1 MPRYSNDGWANL
13 LAAVDYRNAEP
24 ERQANQQIRMMQLQ
38 ALKDAHQKRTALEA
52 YRTGLDAPVTP
63 ETTQTVPDPVASAQT
78 DPNALYQEQPTKEV
92 TVPPVYLNE
101 IQKLEKMERYHALN
115 GNWQEAKQ
123 INEYRKQEQQRLGF
137 HETFR
142 QAYQMGNMDDA
153 QTKALLIQHYGEKA
167 RPQIEN
173 LTFTPAGV
181 IQKNEGILTDW
192 DGKIHNLPK
201 EANPKAPKQ
210 VIVNDE
216 IKYIDDNNEFVEG
229 LGGPRYKP
237 TIPKDE
243 SNKQEK
249 AQVKKVKDAVA
260 KLRAWQ
266 VKNYKQPNAD
276 SRTPPSTRE
285 ANEKESLKVEMLIAQ
300 LESGEV
306 APDEIKWPT
315 ELKDGRLVHKAQYSK
330 PATAGKPPAGFKDT
344 GKTSGGKKVYTDGK
358 GNAWLE

>member
-24 ERQANQQIRMMQLQ
+24 ERQANNQIRMMQLQ

-101 IQKLEKMERYHALN
+101 IQKLEKMERYMAMQ
-115 GNWQEAKQ
+115 GNYQEAKQ
-123 INEYRKQEQQRLGF
+123 LNEYIKQTKEMGQHNPIVWQAWEASGGNVEITKKMLMAHGASQEQVDDIDFSMAGMGALGSK
-137 HETFR
+137 R
-142 QAYQMGNMDDA
+142 
-153 QTKALLIQHYGEKA
+153 
-167 RPQIEN
+167 
-173 LTFTPAGV
+173 AGMYMTR
-181 IQKNEGILTDW
+181 EGKT
-192 DGKIHNLPK
+192 IHNKPK
-201 EANPKAPKQ
+201 EATPKSPKQ

-216 IKYIDDNNEFVEG
+216 IKYVDDNGDFVEG

-285 ANEKESLKVEMLIAQ
+285 ANEKESMKVEMLIAQ

-306 APDEIKWPT
+306 NPDEIRWPT
-315 ELKDGRLVHKAQYSK
+315 ELKDGRLVHKTQAQPTK
-330 PATAGKPPAGFKDT
+330 QAAGKKLVGTK
-344 GKTSGGKKVYTDGK
+344 DGK
-358 GNAWLE
+358 PVYDIGNGNWQVGD